1 MKYVVDSTVLL
12 AVARGNTSVIDQLSW
27 YRRRD
32 VGVPHPV
39 LLDVH
44 ALVKD
49 LAHPG
54 TTKRWELLSAELKRV
69 DWTEATTVKLLALQ
83 RADLDAI
90 TAAHALA
97 LDAQVLTTDSGRYAW
112 VDGLRVEAL
121 YL

>member
-1 MKYVVDSTVLL
+1 MKYVVDSTVLI

-27 YRRRD
+27 YKRRD
-32 VGVPHPV
+32 LGVPHPV

-44 ALVKD
+44 GVVKD
-49 LAHPG
+49 LALPG
-54 TTKRWELLSAELKRV
+54 TTKRWQLLSAELKRI

-112 VDGLRVEAL
+112 VDGLRVEAVFL
-121 YL
+121 